1 MKGNLYGY
9 VRASADSR
17 DMERQVLTLWDYGV
31 APENVFL
38 EGQTD
43 RGAVTESAY
52 QAMLMILKEN
62 DTLVITSL
70 DVLGNDCYELI
81 DRWRELT
88 IVKKAGIIVLEL
100 PLSNTGI
107 EEEALGKVV
116 ARITLGVMQHF
127 DQSRQYKKQRQ
138 AEGIA
143 RARQK
148 GIPLGR
154 KPKEIPREFES
165 VRLRWDRGELSA
177 RRAADM
183 LGVDTGTFR
192 KWVKT
197 ETVESR
203 ETNYAETGK
212 RGDGRRQEQGREE
225 TDTVRKAEKKTGSV
239 ETMS

>member
-17 DMERQVLTLWDYGV
+17 DIERQMIALWDFGV

-38 EGQTD
+38 EEQMK
-43 RGAVTESAY
+43 GASKSFTVPEKNGIEGTSGRKQNDGGGAAY
-52 QAMLMILKEN
+52 QTMLKALKEN
-62 DTLVITSL
+62 DTLVITNL
-70 DVLGNDCYELI
+70 DVLGSDCYELM

-88 IVKKAGIIVLEL
+88 IVKRAGIIVLEL

-107 EEEALGKVV
+107 EEDVLGKVI

-127 DQSRQYKKQRQ
+127 DQSRQYKKRKQ

-143 RARQK
+143 RARQN

-165 VRLRWDRGELSA
+165 VRLRWDKGEISA
-177 RRAADM
+177 RSAADI
-183 LGVDTGTFR
+183 LGVDAGTFR
-192 KWVKT
+192 KWVKIRAG
-197 ETVESR
+197 ESGKR
-203 ETNYAETGK
+203 EYVETG
-212 RGDGRRQEQGREE
+212 G
-225 TDTVRKAEKKTGSV
+225 TGN
-239 ETMS
+239 